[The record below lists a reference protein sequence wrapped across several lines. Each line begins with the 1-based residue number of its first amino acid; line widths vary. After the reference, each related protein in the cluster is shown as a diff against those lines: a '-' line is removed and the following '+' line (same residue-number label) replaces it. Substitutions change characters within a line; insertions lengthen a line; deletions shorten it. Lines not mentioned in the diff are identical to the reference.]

1 MELESITLSVWFL
14 IGAVLVF
21 FMQSGFAMVEC
32 GFTRAKNA
40 GNILMKNLVDFCL
53 GTVVFILLGYGLL
66 VGPHVAG
73 GFIGIPTLAMF
84 GEGFASF
91 DWSSFFF
98 QLVFCATCAT
108 IVSGAMEAGWASWAS
123 LILPVPASFIW
134 PAASPPC
141 WGPSSWVPASASIR

>member
-53 GTVVFILLGYGLL
+53 GTVVFIPVSYTHLDVYKRQPLWG
-66 VGPHVAG
+66 VAG
-73 GFIGIPTLAMF
+73 P
-84 GEGFASF
+84 
-91 DWSSFFF
+91 
-98 QLVFCATCAT
+98 
-108 IVSGAMEAGWASWAS
+108 GAAYPGQAAGAQ
-123 LILPVPASFIW
+123 
-134 PAASPPC
+134 PPG
-141 WGPSSWVPASASIR
+141 GPP

>member
-1 MELESITLSVWFL
+1 MELESVTLSVWFL

-73 GFIGIPTLAMF
+73 GADQVLR
-84 GEGFASF
+84 
-91 DWSSFFF
+91 
-98 QLVFCATCAT
+98 L
-108 IVSGAMEAGWASWAS
+108 
-123 LILPVPASFIW
+123 LPVLHHHQPGDLPHRGRLGLGGRRMAGR
-134 PAASPPC
+134 A
-141 WGPSSWVPASASIR
+141 GLH